1 MLCIFF
7 FKQKTAYELRISD
20 WSSDVCSSDLLEQER
35 LAARAI
41 DEVDRVGNDTVGILD
56 LGRERRRFERE
67 AARAELLHPGV
78 ERRVARI
85 GVWLLMARDVRI
97 FAPEIERFGLAIGV
111 VLACEPGAIAAR
123 SGDVVQILRVEGVV
137 FGQVQDRKS
146 VV

>member
-1 MLCIFF
+1 MPVL
-7 FKQKTAYELRISD
+7 
-20 WSSDVCSSDLLEQER
+20 W
-35 LAARAI
+35 
-41 DEVDRVGNDTVGILD
+41 D

-97 FAPEIERFGLAIGV
+97 FAPELERFGLAIGV

-137 FGQVQDRKS
+137 CGKAHPHPMRTGPAPGEHPAECGDGQRRGSIRDGCR
-146 VV
+146 

>member
-1 MLCIFF
+1 M
-7 FKQKTAYELRISD
+7 RIRD
-20 WSSDVCSSDLLEQER
+20 WSSDVCSSDL
-35 LAARAI
+35 
-41 DEVDRVGNDTVGILD
+41 VDRVGNDTVGILD

-123 SGDVVQILRVEGVV
+123 PGDVVQILRVEGGIGRASCRERGGPYV
-137 FGQVQDRKS
+137 
-146 VV
+146 